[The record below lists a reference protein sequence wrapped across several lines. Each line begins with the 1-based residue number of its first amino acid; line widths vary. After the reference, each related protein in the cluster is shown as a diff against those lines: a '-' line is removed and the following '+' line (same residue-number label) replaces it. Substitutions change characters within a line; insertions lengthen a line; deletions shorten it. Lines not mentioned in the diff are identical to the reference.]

1 MRLLYYKHPALVK
14 PSLPALKPLRPLQVL
29 CGLSPSGRS
38 SSISSLL
45 KFLFPVKNQMTVRPC
60 FSPSSLGPL
69 RPWAAPPCRLFPS
82 KRKGNHEALPKP
94 PSPDCQ
100 TARHP
105 HDIRATA
112 AACPQHGHAH
122 PSAGGPLH
130 S

>member
-60 FSPSSLGPL
+60 FSPSSLRPPAPVGCSPL
-69 RPWAAPPCRLFPS
+69 PPFS
-82 KRKGNHEALPKP
+82 IQKEGQ
-94 PSPDCQ
+94 S
-100 TARHP
+100 
-105 HDIRATA
+105 
-112 AACPQHGHAH
+112 
-122 PSAGGPLH
+122 
-130 S
+130 